1 MVETLATLCT
11 IALVLSVVDG
21 KPTTTSLDIA
31 RHFGR
36 PHDEVLRR
44 IRNLLAQ
51 LSADHLRNFAEM
63 VYEAD
68 IGSGATRKFPAYRI
82 TRDGFTLL
90 AMGFTGKKALQFKL
104 AYIDAFNGM
113 EAQLLNNAKQL
124 PPSPGMDAR
133 ALLLS
138 GQIAPVPM
146 PPALHKA
153 IDKAAWRMA
162 GEAYELAR
170 QHLARRVAYHHTN
183 GPRSQPNLFQ
193 AAALADLRTVT
204 LGDVLSHEATSEMRH
219 ALASIRCARDVATK
233 AAAEVERQIAALQ
246 GGQA

>member
-1 MVETLATLCT
+1 MVESIASLCA
-11 IALVLSVVDG
+11 IALVLTVVDG
-21 KPTTTSLDIA
+21 KPTTTSMDIA
-31 RHFGR
+31 KHFGKR
-36 PHDEVLRR
+36 HDHVLQL

-51 LSADHLRNFAEM
+51 LPAAALPNFGE
-63 VYEAD
+63 
-68 IGSGATRKFPAYRI
+68 GSYTLPTTGGQQHPMYRI

-113 EAQLLNNAKQL
+113 EAQLLSNAKQL

-133 ALLLS
+133 ALLLA

-246 GGQA
+246 VGQA